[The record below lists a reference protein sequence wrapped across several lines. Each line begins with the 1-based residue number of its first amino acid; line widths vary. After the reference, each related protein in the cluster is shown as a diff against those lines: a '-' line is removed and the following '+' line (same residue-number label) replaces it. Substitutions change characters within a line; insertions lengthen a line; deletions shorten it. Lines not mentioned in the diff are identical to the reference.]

1 MKKKICNFYL
11 IRKSKRDANSSSTS
25 QNLNYLNV
33 EYLVVLDSTAWD
45 FFVSVYGNMD
55 ADLMNVY
62 IKIYFIHI
70 VNGVGFN
77 QIS

>member
-1 MKKKICNFYL
+1 MPLYL
-11 IRKSKRDANSSSTS
+11 IRKSKREVSNSSSTS
-25 QNLNYLNV
+25 QNINYLNV

-45 FFVSVYGNMD
+45 FFNSVYGNME

-70 VNGVGFN
+70 VNGVGLNPFIRN
-77 QIS
+77 N

>member
-1 MKKKICNFYL
+1 MPLYL
-11 IRKSKRDANSSSTS
+11 IRKSKRDASNSSSTS
-25 QNLNYLNV
+25 QNINYLNV

-45 FFVSVYGNMD
+45 FFNSVYGNME

-70 VNGVGFN
+70 VNGVGLNAFIRN
-77 QIS
+77 N